1 MIRRAVLK
9 LGAMMGFGAMPSALA
24 APEAPEPVS
33 DRVLR
38 DRFWARFGT
47 VIDAFDVAPFNPFFA
62 AYPKWPGQVQRFRL
76 LARAPG
82 MGGGRIAYTDGLSD
96 AYADPAEARGA
107 AAQGLGL
114 ELYLETDDEVGSIN
128 QGWAV
133 NLLLELGRLAV
144 HHGALRARLREH
156 AYLTVQLDMVG
167 APQEWSLDHPDGNI
181 GIFLGLANPELPAEV
196 ALSEG
201 GFLPVSAKLM
211 RPEELR
217 YALEHGAT
225 GRAQLARLY
234 ATAAGRQRI
243 SDLERPP
250 VV

>member
-9 LGAMMGFGAMPSALA
+9 LGAMMGFGAMPPALA

-47 VIDAFDVAPFNPFFA
+47 VIDAFEVEPFNPFFA
-62 AYPKWPGQVQRFRL
+62 AYPKWPGRVQRFRL
-76 LARAPG
+76 LARR
-82 MGGGRIAYTDGLSD
+82 GGGRIAYTDGLSD
-96 AYADPAEARGA
+96 AYADPAQGA
-107 AAQGLGL
+107 GGPGSGLGL
-114 ELYLETDDEVGSIN
+114 ELYLETEDEVGSIN

-133 NLLLELGRLAV
+133 NLLLELARLAV
-144 HHGALRARLREH
+144 NHGALRARLREQP
-156 AYLTVQLDMVG
+156 YLTVQLDMVG

-181 GIFLGLANPELPAEV
+181 GIFLGLSNPELPSEV

-201 GFLPVSAKLM
+201 GFAPVNAKLM

-217 YALEHGAT
+217 YALEHGAA
-225 GRAQLARLY
+225 GRAELARLY
-234 ATAAGRQRI
+234 AGAAGRQRL
-243 SDLERPP
+243 SDLERLP